1 LAVYYS
7 YCQFIVLYLCI
18 LIPKIIATEK
28 LQIDNLKAH
37 FKEHNVFESHEIFK
51 FYANQEP
58 LVKAGTV
65 NWRVHSLV
73 QTGILNRI
81 GRGRFTLGE
90 GKMFIPESSSRI
102 KTLNRKLRHQYPYL
116 DICIWNTS
124 VINEFMLHQPGRF
137 FIVVEVEKTAAESV
151 FYFLKE
157 HKYQPFLDPNNDI
170 LNKYAIDQK
179 DTIIVKSLVSESP
192 CQIINGINTVTIEKM
207 LVDIYCDNNI
217 FAAQQGSEMNHIFS
231 EALGKY
237 SVNENRMLRYA
248 DRRGKKE
255 SFNNYLSK
263 VSKYR
268 Q

>member
-1 LAVYYS
+1 MRAS
-7 YCQFIVLYLCI
+7 
-18 LIPKIIATEK
+18 
-28 LQIDNLKAH
+28 
-37 FKEHNVFESHEIFK
+37 
-51 FYANQEP
+51 
-58 LVKAGTV
+58 TV
-65 NWRVHSLV
+65 NWRVYSLV
-73 QTGILNRI
+73 QMGILNRI
-81 GRGRFTLGE
+81 GRGRFTLGA
-90 GKMFIPESSSRI
+90 GKLFIPETSSRI
-102 KTLNRKLRHQYPYL
+102 KTLSRKLSNQYPYL
-116 DICIWNTS
+116 DNCIWSTS
-124 VINEFMLHQPGRF
+124 VINEFMIHQPGRF
-137 FIVVEVEKTAAESV
+137 FNVVEVEKTASESV

-157 HKYQPFLDPNNDI
+157 NKYHAFLDPNNDI

-192 CQIINGINTVTIEKM
+192 CQIINGVNTVTIEKI
-207 LVDIYCDNNI
+207 LVDIFCDDNI

-255 SFNNYLSK
+255 GFDNYLNK

>member
-1 LAVYYS
+1 
-7 YCQFIVLYLCI
+7 
-18 LIPKIIATEK
+18 
-28 LQIDNLKAH
+28 
-37 FKEHNVFESHEIFK
+37 
-51 FYANQEP
+51 
-58 LVKAGTV
+58 
-65 NWRVHSLV
+65 
-73 QTGILNRI
+73 
-81 GRGRFTLGE
+81 
-90 GKMFIPESSSRI
+90 
-102 KTLNRKLRHQYPYL
+102 
-116 DICIWNTS
+116 
-124 VINEFMLHQPGRF
+124 MLHQPGRF